1 MKTAEVQKRT
11 RTCILCIS
19 HGSQRSSTAFVHDGQ
34 LRYTAVTRVGYASQL
49 LEPFEADK
57 QTKKVFFTRFF
68 FCGYCVHCR
77 LCFRSSRNEW
87 VPIIGIAGV
96 SNHESTL
103 WRGIAA

>member
-68 FCGYCVHCR
+68 FLWL
-77 LCFRSSRNEW
+77 LCSL
-87 VPIIGIAGV
+87 
-96 SNHESTL
+96 STL
-103 WRGIAA
+103 LSQQS